1 MYLKTNC
8 CILLKSRPSLHQKF
22 VCLNNMCYFCH
33 NKIQKQQFMEAVKG
47 IPYGVARFESVR
59 NENKYY
65 VDKTMYLPLLEETG
79 DYLSLNRPHGF
90 GKSLFTSMMWAYYDM
105 AQADKFDRMFGG
117 LWVHDHPTP
126 LKNAFQVIFFDFS
139 LIESSDETSLAIH
152 FNRYCGQVLD
162 HFAVTY
168 AEYYDKEFV
177 KVVHR
182 ETETNAKLNY
192 INLQA
197 RAKGYPLYLI
207 INEYDNFVD
216 TILSE
221 GGSDVLRNLTY
232 ANRFYCNYFKIF
244 KAMFRRV
251 FLTSISP
258 VTLNDISSGYNIDW
272 NISQDPRFNDMLGF
286 SENDV
291 RTMFRYFQDNGKLRA
306 EADIEAMLEE
316 MKPWYN
322 NYCFAEEC
330 LDNDRIYNCDMVL
343 YYLRNQVLYNRAP
356 KEMVDKNIRT
366 DYKKLKMLT
375 DIDRG
380 NQRENRMSVI
390 EEIAATGSLLM
401 NLRTSFPAEYVTDDD
416 NFRSLIYYYGLLT
429 MGTRYG
435 DMLKMVIPNNCVKE
449 QYWAFMRD
457 YFRRSFDVDLSALKR
472 EMMVMSLEGNW
483 QPLIHRI
490 AEAYKESSSIRDS
503 IRGEH
508 NLQGFFKAYLALNSL
523 YLVEPEIELNYGYSD
538 FLMLPDKARYADIAH
553 SYIMELK
560 YVNPTAT
567 DAEVEAKSWEA
578 DEQLKKYSVDKVVQR
593 LCSETKLHLLKVV
606 FRGAEMAVCDEI
618 V

>member
-1 MYLKTNC
+1 
-8 CILLKSRPSLHQKF
+8 
-22 VCLNNMCYFCH
+22 
-33 NKIQKQQFMEAVKG
+33 MEAVKG
-47 IPYGVARFESVR
+47 IPYGVARFEEVR
-59 NENKYY
+59 NENFYY
-65 VDKTMYLPLLEETG
+65 ADKTMYLSLLEETG
-79 DYLSLNRPHGF
+79 KYLFLIRPRRF
-90 GKSLFTSMMWAYYDM
+90 GKSIFVSMMRAYYDI
-105 AQADKFDRMFGG
+105 AQADKFDRLFGG
-117 LWVHDHPTP
+117 LWIHEHPTP
-126 LKNAFQVIFFDFS
+126 LKNSFQVIYFDFS
-139 LIESSDETSLAIH
+139 LIGGRDEQELETN

-162 HFAVTY
+162 VFAEIY
-168 AEYYDKEFV
+168 AGYYDEGFV
-177 KVVHR
+177 QEVKSTPDAR
-182 ETETNAKLNY
+182 SKLNC
-192 INLQA
+192 ISLQA
-197 RAKGYPLYLI
+197 HKKGYPLYLI
-207 INEYDNFVD
+207 IDEYDNFTNV
-216 TILSE
+216 ILSD
-221 GGSDVLRNLTY
+221 GGKDLFRKLTH
-232 ANRFYCNYFKIF
+232 ASGFYRDYFKIF
-244 KAMFRRV
+244 KAMFSRV
-251 FLTSISP
+251 FLIGVSP
-258 VTLNDISSGYNIDW
+258 VTLDDFSSGYNIDW

-366 DYKKLKMLT
+366 DYKKLKMLA

-578 DEQLKKYSVDKVVQR
+578 DEQLKKYSTDKVVQR

-606 FRGAEMAVCDEI
+606 FRGTEMTMCDEI

>member
-1 MYLKTNC
+1 
-8 CILLKSRPSLHQKF
+8 
-22 VCLNNMCYFCH
+22 
-33 NKIQKQQFMEAVKG
+33 MEQVKG
-47 IPYGVARFESVR
+47 IPYGVARFEEVR
-59 NENKYY
+59 EKNRYY
-65 VDKTMYLPLLEETG
+65 VDKTMYLPLLEETS
-79 DYLSLNRPHGF
+79 DYLFLIRPRRF
-90 GKSLFTSMMWAYYDM
+90 GKSVFVSMMQAYYDI
-105 AQADKFDRMFGG
+105 AKANRFDELFGG
-117 LWVHDHPTP
+117 LWIHDHPTP
-126 LKNAFQVIFFDFS
+126 LKNAFQVIYFDFS
-139 LIESSDETSLAIH
+139 QAGAGMERLEYTFNDYCAKQLDRFIE
-152 FNRYCGQVLD
+152 RYRS
-162 HFAVTY
+162 
-168 AEYYDKEFV
+168 YYDEDFFREV
-177 KVVHR
+177 KS
-182 ETETNAKLNY
+182 TTDAANKLRS
-192 INLQA
+192 INGKAQEL
-197 RAKGYPLYLI
+197 GYPLYLI
-207 INEYDNFVD
+207 IDEYDNFTNV
-216 TILSE
+216 ILSE
-221 GGSDVLRNLTY
+221 GGKEVFRNLTH
-232 ANRFYCNYFKIF
+232 ASGFYREYFKIF
-244 KAMFRRV
+244 KAMFSRV
-251 FLTSISP
+251 FLIGVSP
-258 VTLNDISSGYNIDW
+258 VTLDDLSSGYNIDW

-291 RTMFRYFQDNGKLRA
+291 RTMFYYFQDNGKLRS

-330 LDNDRIYNCDMVL
+330 LEDDRIYNCDMVL
-343 YYLRNQVLYNRAP
+343 YYLRSQVLYNRSP

-366 DYKKLKMLT
+366 DYKKLKMLA

-390 EEIAATGSLLM
+390 EEIAATGSVLM

-429 MGTRYG
+429 MGARYG

-457 YFRRSFDVDLSALKR
+457 YFKRSFDVDLSALKR
-472 EMMVMSLEGNW
+472 EMMAMSLEGDW
-483 QPLIHRI
+483 QPLIRRI
-490 AEAYKESSSIRDS
+490 AEAYKENSSIRDS

-538 FLMLPDKARYADIAH
+538 FLMLPDKQRYSDIAH

-567 DAEVEAKSWEA
+567 DAEVEAKSREA
-578 DEQLKKYSVDKVVQR
+578 DEQLKKYSADKIVRCICADTQ
-593 LCSETKLHLLKVV
+593 LHLLKVV
-606 FRGAEMAVCDEI
+606 FRGAEMEVCEEEE